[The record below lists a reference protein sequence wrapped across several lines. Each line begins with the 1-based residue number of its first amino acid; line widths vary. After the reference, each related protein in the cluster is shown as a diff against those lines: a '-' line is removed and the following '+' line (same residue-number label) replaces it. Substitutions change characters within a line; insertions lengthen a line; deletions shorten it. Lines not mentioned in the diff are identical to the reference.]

1 MPAVKPRQTPL
12 HRSAGTPQPGEPEQR
27 GEGYE
32 IKATRRPLR
41 RGWCGSI
48 AACLAVSMAQYR
60 AAVRCPSGRYGC
72 CEAVCLADF
81 ETIAQQRLTPEVY
94 AFISGGA
101 ADELTV
107 RWNQEALER
116 VRLRSRVLW

>member
-1 MPAVKPRQTPL
+1 M
-12 HRSAGTPQPGEPEQR
+12 
-27 GEGYE
+27 
-32 IKATRRPLR
+32 
-41 RGWCGSI
+41 
-48 AACLAVSMAQYR
+48 AA
-60 AAVRCPSGRYGC
+60 
-72 CEAVCLADF
+72 EAVCLADF

-116 VRLRSRVLW
+116 VRLRSRVLVDVSQVDTRLTLFGQSLSCPILLAQRHCTAWSIQTVRWRPCGGQEMQKLSPRAQHYTQVTKVL